1 MVNMFWDEDKAAW
14 SISPNPGVNMTQAF
28 FSTMEHPECFN
39 PACSYSFV
47 FQHPDMDSVAPF
59 IMPRIYLVAVFEIKK
74 VADEDEDDDVY
85 IYEPNLHD
93 VMQNGNWHE
102 SNIHFPRMHRITTS
116 YSDVIDNYGSMNTDY
131 QTMGVILWNATTGEK
146 CKIRNPVF
154 ELVSQDLPPDG
165 KKDIKNNLKTSA
177 SLCHEYLLLRQA
189 GKVRDYLEKHPS
201 KKAAFSN
208 YRDRVHLFT
217 RTLFSNYRSC
227 YKRGRGP
234 GPQLYSRCW
243 KDYPEEYKHHMRE
256 LYRRYIKGK
265 TKRGNTTDFASSIDP
280 SSIDFP
286 YVIQYV
292 NLLPP
297 EQLLYHLFYN
307 TKKSIN
313 TRKYKIQW
321 TN

>member
-1 MVNMFWDEDKAAW
+1 MINMFWDEDKSAW
-14 SISPNPGVNMTQAF
+14 SISPNPGVNMTEAF
-28 FSTMEHPECFN
+28 FSAMEHPECFN
-39 PACSYSFV
+39 SACCYSFV

-59 IMPRIYLVAVFEIKK
+59 VVPRIYLVAVFEIKK
-74 VADEDEDDDVY
+74 AADDDDDVH
-85 IYEPNLHD
+85 IYEANLRD
-93 VMQNGNWHE
+93 VVQQGTWCH
-102 SNIHFPRMHRITTS
+102 SDIHFPQMQKVVTS
-116 YSDVIDNYGSMNTDY
+116 YSDIIDIYGSMNTDY
-131 QTMGVILWNATTGEK
+131 QIMGVILWNTATGEK
-146 CKIRNPVF
+146 CKIRNPVYQS
-154 ELVSQDLPPDG
+154 VSQDVIDL
-165 KKDIKNNLKTSA
+165 KKDINNNLKTA
-177 SLCHEYLLLRQA
+177 SEYLTLRQS

-217 RTLFSNYRSC
+217 KTLFSNYRAC

-265 TKRGNTTDFASSIDP
+265 TKRENPKDSP
-280 SSIDFP
+280 SSVDFP

-313 TRKYKIQW
+313 TRKYK
-321 TN
+321 T